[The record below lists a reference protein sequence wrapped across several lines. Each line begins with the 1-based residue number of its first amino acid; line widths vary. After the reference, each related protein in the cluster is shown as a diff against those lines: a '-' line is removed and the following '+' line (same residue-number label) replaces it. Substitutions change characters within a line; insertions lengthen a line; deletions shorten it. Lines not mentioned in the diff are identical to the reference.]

1 MTDIITEEEISEVSE
16 EALESEVVPNLVTAA
31 EAEVVLDQEQFL
43 KLKLILEAILMA
55 SDRPLDIKSFINI
68 FEEHNNN
75 PNTRSKDKV
84 KYNNDYIKN
93 ALVEL
98 GHDLQG
104 RAIELKFL
112 GAGYRIQTKADYASW
127 VQGIWQ
133 EKPSKYSKAT
143 LETLA
148 IMAYRQP
155 ITRSEIEHIRGVAVS
170 SQIIRNLLDREW
182 IKVVGHRDLPGRPAI
197 YATTQ
202 QFLYDLNLTKL
213 EDLPT
218 LADIKEIKQNLFS
231 EADVALVA
239 ASAAREDLTELEA
252 EKEEEYIH

>member
-1 MTDIITEEEISEVSE
+1 MTDITIEEEICEVPE
-16 EALESEVVPNLVTAA
+16 EVLESAVVPNSVA
-31 EAEVVLDQEQFL
+31 ETQTEVELDEEQFL
-43 KLKLILEAILMA
+43 RLKLILEAVLMA

-84 KYNNDYIKN
+84 KYNSNYIKN
-93 ALVEL
+93 ALTVLES
-98 GHDLQG
+98 DLQG

-112 GAGYRIQTKADYASW
+112 GAGYRIQTKAEYAAW

-202 QFLYDLNLTKL
+202 QFLYDLNLAKL

-231 EADVALVA
+231 EADLALVA
-239 ASAAREDLTELEA
+239 ASAAKEDLTEQEA
-252 EKEEEYIH
+252 EIEEEYIH